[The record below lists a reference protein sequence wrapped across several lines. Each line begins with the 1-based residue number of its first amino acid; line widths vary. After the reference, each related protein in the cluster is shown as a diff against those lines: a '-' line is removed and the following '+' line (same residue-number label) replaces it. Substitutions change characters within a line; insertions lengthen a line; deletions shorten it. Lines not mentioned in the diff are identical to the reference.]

1 MASRRVRLD
10 GRTGEGGGQLV
21 RVAVGLAALTGTPLR
36 IDNVRGNRQ
45 GKRGGA
51 QHVACISFLADATQ
65 AEVTGCS
72 IGSKSF
78 EFKAKLSPKDL
89 VNRNIKVKAE
99 SVSSIL
105 LILQAV
111 LPFLLFAGDDRG
123 SPISITI
130 QGGTNVSFSLSFEYL
145 DQVLLPALER
155 FGIKVERKLE
165 FRGWSHG
172 PIQIGSAKF
181 GITPLR
187 PGQKIKEPSWPKER
201 GSITKIDISIII
213 PKYLQDPLKKALL
226 FEIGLVFED
235 VEANFVVVDDSRHQA
250 RIYTLLVAHT
260 STGLRFGRDWLYDEK
275 IKNKS
280 ADDLSTE
287 IAQKVVDELDV
298 EVRKGGLVDEYLQ
311 DQLIVFQALA
321 EGSSV
326 IPGSFEAISSKG
338 EHVDRTDEPFGDG
351 STHTTTARW
360 VVSQLLPQVK
370 WKDKGRVC
378 EGAGWTASR
387 TDDPTTLEDALKEV
401 QIA

>member
-1 MASRRVRLD
+1 L
-10 GRTGEGGGQLV
+10 
-21 RVAVGLAALTGTPLR
+21 
-36 IDNVRGNRQ
+36 
-45 GKRGGA
+45 KA
-51 QHVACISFLADATQ
+51 QHVACIKCLADATA

-72 IGSKSF
+72 VGSKSF
-78 EFKAKLSPKDL
+78 EFKAKQSPKDL

-105 LILQAV
+105 LVLQAV
-111 LPFLLFAGDDRG
+111 LPFLLFAGDDKG
-123 SPISITI
+123 SPITITI
-130 QGGTNVSFSLSFEYL
+130 QGGTNISYSLSFEYL
-145 DQVLLPALER
+145 DQVLLPSLER

-172 PIQIGSAKF
+172 PMQIGSAKF

-187 PGQKIKEPSWPKER
+187 PGQKIKEPSWPEER
-201 GSITKIDISIII
+201 GTITKIDVSIIV

-235 VEANFVVVDDSRHQA
+235 VEAKFVVVDDSRHAA
-250 RIYTLLVAHT
+250 RMYTLLVAHT

-275 IKNKS
+275 SKNKS
-280 ADDLSTE
+280 LDKLSTE

-321 EGSSV
+321 EGRSI
-326 IPGSFEAISSKG
+326 IPGTPEAVTSDR

-360 VVSQLLPQVK
+360 VASQLLPQVK
-370 WKDKGRVC
+370 WIDKGRVC
-378 EGAGWTASR
+378 EGAGWTAGIGDS
-387 TDDPTTLEDALKEV
+387 TSLEEALRKV
-401 QIA
+401 NIA